1 MNTIGEHMRK
11 AREAADLTIMQL
23 AEMAGITWHCLWML
37 EVGRNKPRVETAILL
52 ADALG
57 IGIDEYIGHV
67 PKKG

>member
-1 MNTIGEHMRK
+1 MTIGENMRK
-11 AREAADLTIMQL
+11 AREAAGLTIVQL
-23 AEMAGITWHCLWML
+23 AEKAEITWHCLWML
-37 EVGRNKPRVETAILL
+37 EVGRNKPRLETAILL